1 MTDEQKYAPGRR
13 IVIDEQGYPRA
24 TIIKVHKAGEKIAA
38 LFVRDDK
45 GNEQLISPRMVER

>member
-13 IVIDEQGYPRA
+13 IVIDEQGYTKA
-24 TIIKVHKAGEKIAA
+24 TILKVHKAGPKVAA
-38 LFVRDDK
+38 LLVRDDK